1 MSNMIKRSFVK
12 VEGTEKLVIDSNRK
26 VDSIM
31 EEITTAPFIQ
41 DPGTGSDEEGFAEF
55 TEGLVADR
63 VEMLVGEQSEGEEA
77 NAEAPSNVIGGEGSA
92 APSPDAARMAEET
105 LASVRAEA
113 DGIIAEANE
122 QAQAIIADAEQN
134 AVTVLE
140 NAKNDGFNAGHDEG
154 YNAGMQ
160 EVEAMKAEYQSM
172 TEALENEYQ
181 KKMDELEPL
190 FIDTLTGIYEH
201 IFHVSF
207 EDKKE
212 VIFHLIQD
220 AIKTVEGNEGFI
232 IHVSKD
238 DYGYVS
244 MQKQE
249 LMSGVTGGNDIE
261 IVEDMTLKSNECFI
275 ETGGGIFDCSL
286 ETQLS
291 GLKRELRL
299 LSYESSDGQAENNG

>member
-1 MSNMIKRSFVK
+1 MIKRSLIR
-12 VEGTEKLVIDSNRK
+12 VEGSEKLMIDSNRL
-26 VDSIM
+26 VDNIM
-31 EEITTAPFIQ
+31 EEITSAPPPSE
-41 DPGTGSDEEGFAEF
+41 PGFESGGFDEFQEGI
-55 TEGLVADR
+55 VADR

-77 NAEAPSNVIGGEGSA
+77 DAAAPSNIIGNEQA
-92 APSPDAARMAEET
+92 APPPQETARMAEE
-105 LASVRAEA
+105 AIAAARAEA

-122 QAQAIIADAEQN
+122 QAQAIISDAEQN
-134 AVTVLE
+134 AAEVLD
-140 NAKNDGFNAGHDEG
+140 NAKTEGFNAGHDEG
-154 YNAGMQ
+154 YNAGLQ

-172 TEALENEYQ
+172 IEALQNDYQ

-190 FIDTLTGIYEH
+190 FVDTLTGIYEH

-207 EDKKE
+207 SDKKE

-220 AIKTVEGNEGFI
+220 AVRTVEGNEGFI

-249 LMSGVTGGNDIE
+249 LLSGVTNGDDVE

-286 ETQLS
+286 ETQLQ
-291 GLKRELRL
+291 GLKRELKL
-299 LSYESSDGQAENNG
+299 LSYERPDGQGESNG